1 MIVYQKENLGRL
13 HEYRSRVHSDW
24 VMPPHIH
31 EFSELAFTKSGVSTV
46 IVNGQK
52 HLLPPYHLIFILPNQ
67 IHEYTDETHST
78 LRCAVFSNDHIPLF
92 FELLGDAWPKNPV
105 LDLSDHR
112 ELLDALDQSDPS
124 DTLRLCGLLNLICDR
139 LLRASERTPRNVG
152 KYSLYYEVIEYV
164 SKNFKEDIHLG
175 TLARQLGYHE
185 KYLSSSL
192 HALTGMNFRAFLAS
206 YRIDHAKHLLRSRES
221 RISEVALQSGFSSIN
236 SFNRA
241 FFSTV
246 GMTPTQ
252 YRALCLPHPTDGMT
266 SKQSEPPT
274 NE

>member
-1 MIVYQKENLGRL
+1 MIVYQKENLGRQ
-13 HEYRSRVHSDW
+13 HEYRSGVHRDW

-31 EFSELAFTKSGVSTV
+31 EFSELAFTKSGISTV

-52 HLLPPYHLIFILPNQ
+52 HRLPPYHLILILPNQ
-67 IHEYTDETHST
+67 IHEYTDETEST

-92 FELLGDAWPKNPV
+92 FELLGDAWPQNPV

-112 ELLDALDQSDPS
+112 DLLEALDRSDPG
-124 DTLRLCGLLNLICDR
+124 DTLRLCGLLNLICDM
-139 LLRASERTPRNVG
+139 LLKSSERTPRNVG

-164 SKNFKEDIHLG
+164 SKNFREDIHLG
-175 TLARQLGYHE
+175 TLAKRLGYHE
-185 KYLSSSL
+185 KYLSSAL

-206 YRIDHAKHLLRSRES
+206 YRIDHAKHLLRHRES

-241 FFSTV
+241 FLAV
-246 GMTPTQ
+246 AGMTPTQ
-252 YRALCLPHPTDGMT
+252 YRALQLPHPTESTPGSQRTTTDR
-266 SKQSEPPT
+266 
-274 NE
+274 